1 MSKKR
6 GLVLISSKEEA
17 LFFCNVINGRAD
29 KQIEFLALLPEPTL
43 FENAIDKRGI
53 KTVKFS
59 DFWHWSTLSSLEHF
73 KREKLANE
81 SLDSLKQSK
90 NFYQIDD
97 YHGFSLLELVSP
109 TVFIRDVYCKI
120 DTYKSLLQIIRD
132 VKPRIVL
139 ILSPNRFVAPL
150 LMAAKEEA
158 VVTIFIQISPDLSW
172 QYKNSFYLELF
183 DRFNMIS
190 HKDKELLLQLG
201 VPEEK
206 ISISKAK

>member
-17 LFFCNVINGRAD
+17 LFFCNALNGRAD

-59 DFWHWSTLSSLEHF
+59 DFWHWSTLSSFEHL
-73 KREKLANE
+73 KRYKSAKE
-81 SLDSLKQSK
+81 SIDSLRQSK
-90 NFYQIDD
+90 NFHWIDN
-97 YHGFSLLELVSP
+97 YYGFSLLELLPIAFFVE
-109 TVFIRDVYCKI
+109 VYCKI
-120 DTYKSLLQIIRD
+120 ETYRNLLQIIEEVD
-132 VKPRIVL
+132 PITVL
-139 ILSPNRFVAPL
+139 ILTPNRFTAPL
-150 LMAAKEEA
+150 LLAAKTKA
-158 VVTIFIQISPDLSW
+158 VFTVFIQISSVFPW

-190 HKDKELLLQLG
+190 SSDKELLLQLG
-201 VPEEK
+201 VPKEK
-206 ISISKAK
+206 IFISKRK